1 MMSFTCGIA
10 AGLQIDDPVF
20 IPPLETGLETI
31 GGLQY
36 TGEVDG
42 GGGDLD
48 FFHMQLPV
56 MSNQMNN
63 SGLTNGNQV
72 SSYGSL
78 SAQGYPRPVEC
89 DYKDT
94 SSWPKFQVFGK
105 FF

>member
-48 FFHMQLPV
+48 FFGV
-56 MSNQMNN
+56 
-63 SGLTNGNQV
+63 GG
-72 SSYGSL
+72 
-78 SAQGYPRPVEC
+78 
-89 DYKDT
+89 
-94 SSWPKFQVFGK
+94 FG
-105 FF
+105 FPSCAFCC